1 MRRNFPLCFA
11 STQTESRPLR
21 RRAREKE
28 RERKREFSKFCL
40 RNATRTGKRTENM
53 PIQVQ
58 WIRKHEGNER
68 MTRRAHLEEPSS
80 TYTFSSFLTK
90 SNSFDDFWFFFV
102 NIWAPLLNFAITH
115 REKSELLKREQ
126 RVRERGA
133 PTNKTQEVS
142 QSKTVKL
149 PLLCCSIIPPTRS
162 SSYKSSNESSKLR
175 NPLCVCDGNAYP
187 RLVIQERKNE
197 EKYKKNWNLQKEEEI
212 KKGWRMVLL

>member
-1 MRRNFPLCFA
+1 MKGFLLHSRDRVIEAFMWQNFNQIQILPTKKRRF
-11 STQTESRPLR
+11 R
-21 RRAREKE
+21 RK
-28 RERKREFSKFCL
+28 
-40 RNATRTGKRTENM
+40 
-53 PIQVQ
+53 PP
-58 WIRKHEGNER
+58 
-68 MTRRAHLEEPSS
+68 EE
-80 TYTFSSFLTK
+80 
-90 SNSFDDFWFFFV
+90 D
-102 NIWAPLLNFAITH
+102 H